1 MRAIIGLAVVG
12 LVLGCNRDKSSE
24 GSPTDPNTQD
34 RAGVTTLTGA
44 SVVSNESAIDR
55 IVAARCAREVTCS
68 NLGPDKR
75 YTNGESCLRE
85 VRTKLHDEMKPS
97 DCGRGINARELDECL
112 DAIRNESCTNAIA
125 VAGATVNETIGR
137 LAQCRGG
144 ELCLK

>member
-1 MRAIIGLAVVG
+1 MRLAILAIAGLT
-12 LVLGCNRDKSSE
+12 LVGCNRDKS
-24 GSPTDPNTQD
+24 GDGRPTDPNAQD

-75 YTNGESCLRE
+75 YGTGDGCVRE
-85 VRTKLHDEMKPS
+85 VRMKLNDEMKPN
-97 DCGRGINARELDECL
+97 DCARGIDARELDECL
-112 DAIRNESCTNAIA
+112 DAIRNESCTNAI
-125 VAGATVNETIGR
+125 ETMAR
-137 LAQCRGG
+137 LAQCRAG